1 MTKFQFYAFFLFSR
15 HQTECLIKF
24 FFKHLITSLTFKF
37 IFDANIRGEWGNGG
51 VEREGKTEIQ
61 KSEYLENEKRFLDE
75 MKNIFHIAD
84 TSFKL

>member
-1 MTKFQFYAFFLFSR
+1 MPTLGGSGGR
-15 HQTECLIKF
+15 
-24 FFKHLITSLTFKF
+24 
-37 IFDANIRGEWGNGG
+37 RGG
-51 VEREGKTEIQ
+51 VGREGKTEIQ